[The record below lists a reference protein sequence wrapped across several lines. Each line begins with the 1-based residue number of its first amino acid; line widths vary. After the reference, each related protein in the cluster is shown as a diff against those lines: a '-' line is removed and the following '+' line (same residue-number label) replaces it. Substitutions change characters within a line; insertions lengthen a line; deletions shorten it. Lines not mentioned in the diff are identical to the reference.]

1 MQTNEVIPM
10 QFLHT
15 SSPTRSRFC
24 ALRRGLPV
32 LALLIGAGFAQ
43 ASAAAEVELIGTG
56 TFKPLTSEGLAK
68 LPVNL
73 PFSKT
78 DLASGTWS
86 FQVRYE
92 DRTADSD
99 PDPYVGRYGG
109 AIRAFRLTVG
119 ATSLDLPVDRAELI
133 VSDGGLG
140 FPERESIRMQAS
152 AQTPLGGLQ
161 VSWVQIHQTAQRTDL
176 RGAPGLLTSDAL
188 PAAALLANLP
198 TSRPF
203 NRFLLLRVDSPSQAQ
218 PLLYLSSSQL
228 TVSARPA
235 IAP

>member
-1 MQTNEVIPM
+1 M

-15 SSPTRSRFC
+15 SSPAHRRFC

-56 TFKPLTSEGLAK
+56 TFRPLKSEDLAK

-92 DRTADSD
+92 DRTADAD
-99 PDPYVGRYGG
+99 PDPYVGRYDG

-119 ATSLDLPVDRAELI
+119 ATSLDLPVDHAELI

-140 FPERESIRMQAS
+140 FPERESIRMQTL

-176 RGAPGLLTSDAL
+176 RGALGLLTSDAL

-228 TVSARPA
+228 TVLARPA

>member
-1 MQTNEVIPM
+1 M
-10 QFLHT
+10 
-15 SSPTRSRFC
+15 
-24 ALRRGLPV
+24 
-32 LALLIGAGFAQ
+32 GAGFAQ
-43 ASAAAEVELIGTG
+43 ASAAAEVELIGMG
-56 TFKPLTSEGLAK
+56 TFKPVPPESMAN
-68 LPVNL
+68 LPANL

-109 AIRAFRLTVG
+109 AIRAFRLIVG
-119 ATSLDLPVDRAELI
+119 TTALDLPIDRAELI

-140 FPERESIRMQAS
+140 FPERESIRIQAS
-152 AQTPLGGLQ
+152 AQTALGALQ
-161 VSWVQIHQTAQRTDL
+161 VSWVQIHQTARRTDL

-188 PAAALLANLP
+188 PAASLLANLP
-198 TSRPF
+198 TDRRF
-203 NRFLLLRVDSPSQAQ
+203 DRFLLVRIDSPSQTQ

-228 TVSARPA
+228 TVLARPV

>member
-1 MQTNEVIPM
+1 M
-10 QFLHT
+10 
-15 SSPTRSRFC
+15 
-24 ALRRGLPV
+24 
-32 LALLIGAGFAQ
+32 GAAFSK

-56 TFKPLTSEGLAK
+56 TFKPLPAERLAK

-86 FQVRYE
+86 FQIRFE
-92 DRTADSD
+92 DRAADSD
-99 PDPYVGRYGG
+99 PDPYVGRYNG
-109 AIRAFRLTVG
+109 AIRALRLTIG
-119 ATSLDLPVDRAELI
+119 TTALNLPVDRAEFI

-152 AQTPLGGLQ
+152 AQTALGALQ
-161 VSWVQIHQTAQRTDL
+161 VSWVQIHQTAQRSDL
-176 RGAPGLLTSDAL
+176 RGAPGILTSDAL
-188 PAAALLANLP
+188 PAASLLANLAND
-198 TSRPF
+198 RPF
-203 NRFLLLRVDSPSQAQ
+203 DRFLLIRVDSPSQEQ

-228 TVSARPA
+228 NVSSRPA

>member
-1 MQTNEVIPM
+1 M
-10 QFLHT
+10 
-15 SSPTRSRFC
+15 
-24 ALRRGLPV
+24 
-32 LALLIGAGFAQ
+32 GAGFAQ
-43 ASAAAEVELIGTG
+43 ASAAAEVELIGMG
-56 TFKPLTSEGLAK
+56 TFKPVPPEGMAN
-68 LPVNL
+68 LPANL

-99 PDPYVGRYGG
+99 PDPYVGRYNGG
-109 AIRAFRLTVG
+109 IRAFRLIVG
-119 ATSLDLPVDRAELI
+119 TTALDLPVDRAELI

-140 FPERESIRMQAS
+140 FPERESIRIQAS
-152 AQTPLGGLQ
+152 AQTALGALQ
-161 VSWVQIHQTAQRTDL
+161 VSWVQIHQTARRTDL

-188 PAAALLANLP
+188 PAASLLANLP
-198 TSRPF
+198 TDRRF
-203 NRFLLLRVDSPSQAQ
+203 DRFLLVRVDSPSQTQ

-228 TVSARPA
+228 TVLARPV

>member
-1 MQTNEVIPM
+1 MSA
-10 QFLHT
+10 FL
-15 SSPTRSRFC
+15 
-24 ALRRGLPV
+24 V
-32 LALLIGAGFAQ
+32 GAGIAQ
-43 ASAAAEVELIGTG
+43 ASLAAEVELLGTG
-56 TFKPLTSEGLAK
+56 TFKPLQPESLAT
-68 LPVNL
+68 LPLNL

-78 DLASGTWS
+78 DLASGIWS

-92 DRTADSD
+92 DHTPDSD
-99 PDPYVGRYGG
+99 PDPYVGRYPG

-119 ATSLDLPVDRAELI
+119 TTALDLPVDRAEFI

-152 AQTPLGGLQ
+152 AQTALGTLQ

-188 PAAALLANLP
+188 PPALFLANLP
-198 TSRPF
+198 NNRPF
-203 NRFLLLRVDSPSQAQ
+203 DRFLLLRVDSPAQAQ
-218 PLLYLSSSQL
+218 PILYLSSSQL
-228 TVSARPA
+228 TVSARPV

>member
-1 MQTNEVIPM
+1 MRLLFPFPVIGGGPW
-10 QFLHT
+10 
-15 SSPTRSRFC
+15 
-24 ALRRGLPV
+24 ALRHGLSA
-32 LALLIGAGFAQ
+32 LTLLIGAAFAQ

-56 TFKPLTSEGLAK
+56 TFKPIPPEGLAK
-68 LPVNL
+68 LPENL
-73 PFSKT
+73 PFKKT
-78 DLASGTWS
+78 DFASGTWS

-119 ATSLDLPVDRAELI
+119 TTALDLPVDRAELI

-140 FPERESIRMQAS
+140 FPERESIRMQTS
-152 AQTPLGGLQ
+152 ARTALGTLQ
-161 VSWVQIHQTAQRTDL
+161 VSWVQVHQTAERTDL

-188 PAAALLANLP
+188 PAASLLANLP
-198 TSRPF
+198 TDRPF
-203 NRFLLLRVDSPSQAQ
+203 NRFLLLRVDSPLEVQ
-218 PLLYLSSSQL
+218 PLLYLSSSHL
-228 TVSARPA
+228 TLSAQPV

>member
-1 MQTNEVIPM
+1 MR
-10 QFLHT
+10 FLDT
-15 SSPTRSRFC
+15 LSATGRPW
-24 ALRRGLPV
+24 ALRDGL
-32 LALLIGAGFAQ
+32 LIFALLLGAAFAKE
-43 ASAAAEVELIGTG
+43 SAAAEVALIGTG
-56 TFKPLTSEGLAK
+56 TFKPLPAESLAK

-99 PDPYVGRYGG
+99 PDPYVGRYNG
-109 AIRAFRLTVG
+109 AIRALRLTIG
-119 ATSLDLPVDRAELI
+119 ATALNLPIDRAELI

-152 AQTPLGGLQ
+152 VQTALGVLQ

-188 PAAALLANLP
+188 PAASLLANLP
-198 TSRPF
+198 NSRPF
-203 NRFLLLRVDSPSQAQ
+203 DRFFLVRFDSPSQEQ

-228 TVSARPA
+228 NVSSRPVT
-235 IAP
+235 AP